1 MKINTIRPIKRA
13 KGLQIGEYVKDFNA
27 KDLYDQNYNLSN
39 ALKNG
44 PIVVIFIRGQW
55 CPFCNKHLKQ
65 LQESLPL
72 IYAYGANVVIVSP
85 EKSEFI
91 KKTIQKTGAEFTILY
106 DEDYKIADTFDVTF
120 KPDKFELFMYN
131 KILGAKLKESHS
143 DESERLPIP
152 ATFILDVQGKIV
164 WRHFDS
170 NHKKRSKINDILN
183 NIPKPLNFPLHI
195 IS

>member
-85 EKSEFI
+85 EKSE
-91 KKTIQKTGAEFTILY
+91 
-106 DEDYKIADTFDVTF
+106 
-120 KPDKFELFMYN
+120 
-131 KILGAKLKESHS
+131 
-143 DESERLPIP
+143 
-152 ATFILDVQGKIV
+152 
-164 WRHFDS
+164 
-170 NHKKRSKINDILN
+170 
-183 NIPKPLNFPLHI
+183 
-195 IS
+195 